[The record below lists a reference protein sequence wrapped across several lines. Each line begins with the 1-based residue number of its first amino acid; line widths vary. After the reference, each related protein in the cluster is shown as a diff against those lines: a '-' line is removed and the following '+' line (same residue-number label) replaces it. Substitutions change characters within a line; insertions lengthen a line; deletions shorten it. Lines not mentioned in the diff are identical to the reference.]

1 MGPKQVGRIHGNFP
15 RDVPKKGDGIS
26 LLMKAEAQRQ
36 RIPSPREL
44 DPSALL
50 SEVAAI

>member
-1 MGPKQVGRIHGNFP
+1 MGPKQVGRIHGNFL
-15 RDVPKKGDGIS
+15 RDVPEKGDGIS

-36 RIPSPREL
+36 QIPSPREL

-50 SEVAAI
+50 SEVAVI